1 MRHKRLVLSHNKMI
15 AGVCAGIAEYLEV
28 DATLVRVF
36 TVLFFPS
43 LFVYFILWLIMPE
56 Y

>member
-1 MRHKRLVLSHNKMI
+1 MYRRRLVRSQDRMI

-36 TVLFFPS
+36 IVLFFPC
-43 LFVYFILWLIMPE
+43 LLVYFILWLIMPE